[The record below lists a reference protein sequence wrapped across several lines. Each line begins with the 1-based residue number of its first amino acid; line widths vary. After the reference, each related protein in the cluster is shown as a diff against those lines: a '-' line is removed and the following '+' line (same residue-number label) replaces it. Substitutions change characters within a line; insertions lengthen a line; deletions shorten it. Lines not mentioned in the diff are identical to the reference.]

1 MLERLR
7 ITRGLPLV
15 IQADNGPELRGR
27 VLDQWAYEHGVRL
40 QFIEPGKPIQNAH
53 IESFN
58 ARLREECLNEHVFVT
73 LDDARRKI
81 ETWRIQYNRERPHSS
96 LGNLTPEEFARKQP
110 IQRAR
115 PSRAPLSQL
124 KNRWPSR
131 CNARR
136 PRIQNLYSFSVALK
150 ASEG

>member
-1 MLERLR
+1 MAYGCSSSNRASR
-7 ITRGLPLV
+7 FRTRTS
-15 IQADNGPELRGR
+15 
-27 VLDQWAYEHGVRL
+27 
-40 QFIEPGKPIQNAH
+40 
-53 IESFN
+53 ESFN

-96 LGNLTPEEFARKQP
+96 LGNLTPEEFAAQAADP
-110 IQRAR
+110 ASSA
-115 PSRAPLSQL
+115 SRVPLSQL

-136 PRIQNLYSFSVALK
+136 PRIQKPLQFFGRSQG
-150 ASEG
+150 E